1 MLTGWGRIGLRK
13 VSHERLLWAQR
24 GAGGAMHAQH
34 EVQQQ
39 WESIESSFAPL
50 TFSRVM
56 RSMWMTHFFLYTC
69 TIFPS
74 LPCSRHRQ

>member
-1 MLTGWGRIGLRK
+1 
-13 VSHERLLWAQR
+13 
-24 GAGGAMHAQH
+24 MHAQH

-39 WESIESSFAPL
+39 WESIESLFAPL

-74 LPCSRHRQ
+74 LPCSPHRQ